1 MCANLIVPLCTNMA
15 MKPNDILY
23 MNSLRG
29 KIEEILIK
37 ENYTFK
43 QLADYLNL
51 SEQQLEDGLANKTLE
66 LRYLE
71 DISKNLK
78 VPLYSFFRD
87 NNIKINYNEKPY
99 FTNKLWND
107 NEESSPQKLMEEIEM
122 LKQAISYKEAELAKK
137 LK

>member
-1 MCANLIVPLCTNMA
+1 
-15 MKPNDILY
+15 
-23 MNSLRG
+23 MNSLKE

-37 ENYTFK
+37 ENYTFR

-51 SEQQLEDGLANKTLE
+51 SEKQLEDGLTNKTLE

-87 NNIKINYNEKPY
+87 NDSTINYSEKPY
-99 FTNKLWND
+99 FTNKLWHE
-107 NEESSPQKLMEEIEM
+107 NEETSSQKLIEEIEI
-122 LKQAISYKEAELAKK
+122 LKQAISIKEAKLAKK
-137 LK
+137 MK

>member
-1 MCANLIVPLCTNMA
+1 MSIKTTSKN
-15 MKPNDILY
+15 
-23 MNSLRG
+23 MNSLRE
-29 KIEEILIK
+29 KIEEILVK
-37 ENYTFK
+37 ENYTFS

-51 SEQQLEDGLANKTLE
+51 SEEQLEYGLKSKTLE

-87 NNIKINYNEKPY
+87 ANQKIDYSEKP
-99 FTNKLWND
+99 FFVNKLWND
-107 NEESSPQKLMEEIEM
+107 GEDVSPQKLMEEIEL
-122 LKQAISYKEAELAKK
+122 LKQAITQKENELAQK

>member
-1 MCANLIVPLCTNMA
+1 
-15 MKPNDILY
+15 
-23 MNSLRG
+23 MNSLRE

-51 SEQQLEDGLANKTLE
+51 SEQQLEDGLSNKTLE

-87 NNIKINYNEKPY
+87 THSKTHVNEKPY
-99 FTNKLWND
+99 FTNKLWSD
-107 NEESSPQKLMEEIEM
+107 GEEQSPQKLMEEIEL
-122 LKQAISYKEAELAKK
+122 LKQAILYKEAELSKR

>member
-1 MCANLIVPLCTNMA
+1 
-15 MKPNDILY
+15 
-23 MNSLRG
+23 MNSLRK
-29 KIEEILIK
+29 KIEEILVK
-37 ENYTFK
+37 ENYSFS

-87 NNIKINYNEKPY
+87 QNIKVNYTEKPY
-99 FTNKLWND
+99 FINKLWTE
-107 NEESSPQKLMEEIEM
+107 NEETNPQKLKEEIEL
-122 LKQAISYKEAELAKK
+122 LKQAIAFKEAELAKNT
-137 LK
+137 L

>member
-1 MCANLIVPLCTNMA
+1 MSTKRTAHMNL
-15 MKPNDILY
+15 
-23 MNSLRG
+23 LRE
-29 KIEEILIK
+29 KIEEILVK
-37 ENYTFK
+37 ENYTFS

-51 SEQQLEDGLANKTLE
+51 SEEQLEDGLANKTLE

-87 NNIKINYNEKPY
+87 TNQKTNYTEKPY
-99 FTNKLWND
+99 FVNKLWND
-107 NEESSPQKLMEEIEM
+107 GEEVSPQKLMEEIEL
-122 LKQAISYKEAELAKK
+122 LKQAIAQKEAELAQK

>member
-1 MCANLIVPLCTNMA
+1 
-15 MKPNDILY
+15 
-23 MNSLRG
+23 MNSLRD

-37 ENYTFK
+37 ENYTFG

-51 SEQQLEDGLANKTLE
+51 SEDQLEYGLKNKTLE

-87 NNIKINYNEKPY
+87 QNTKINYTEKPY
-99 FTNKLWND
+99 FVNKLWND
-107 NEESSPQKLMEEIEM
+107 GEDVSPQKLMEEIEL
-122 LKQAISYKEAELAKK
+122 LKQAISQKEAELANK

>member
-1 MCANLIVPLCTNMA
+1 MSTKTTSHMNL
-15 MKPNDILY
+15 
-23 MNSLRG
+23 LRQ
-29 KIEEILIK
+29 KIEEILLK
-37 ENYTFK
+37 ENYTFS

-51 SEQQLEDGLANKTLE
+51 SEEQLEEGLANKTLE

-87 NNIKINYNEKPY
+87 NSQKLDYSEKPY
-99 FTNKLWND
+99 FVNKLWND
-107 NEESSPQKLMEEIEM
+107 GEEVSPQKLMEEIEL
-122 LKQAISYKEAELAKK
+122 LKQAIAQKEAELAKK

>member
-1 MCANLIVPLCTNMA
+1 
-15 MKPNDILY
+15 

-51 SEQQLEDGLANKTLE
+51 SEKQLEDGLINKTLE

-87 NNIKINYNEKPY
+87 NNANINYTEKPY

-107 NEESSPQKLMEEIEM
+107 TEETNPQKLIEEIEI
-122 LKQAISYKEAELAKK
+122 LKQAILQKEAQLAKK
-137 LK
+137 SK

>member
-1 MCANLIVPLCTNMA
+1 MLTL
-15 MKPNDILY
+15 KE
-23 MNSLRG
+23 

-37 ENYTFK
+37 ENYSFK
-43 QLADYLNL
+43 QLAEYLNL
-51 SEQQLEDGLANKTLE
+51 SEIELETGLINKTLE
-66 LRYLE
+66 LRHLE

-87 NNIKINYNEKPY
+87 TNVKFNYDEKPY

-107 NEESSPQKLMEEIEM
+107 NEEVSPQKLMEEIKI
-122 LKQAISYKEAELAKK
+122 LKQALLLKEIELAKK

>member
-1 MCANLIVPLCTNMA
+1 
-15 MKPNDILY
+15 
-23 MNSLRG
+23 MNSLRR
-29 KIEEILIK
+29 KIEDILVK
-37 ENYTFK
+37 ENYTFA

-51 SEQQLEDGLANKTLE
+51 SEEQLENGLANKTLE

-87 NNIKINYNEKPY
+87 NNIKVNYTEKPY

-107 NEESSPQKLMEEIEM
+107 NEEVSPQKLMEEIEL
-122 LKQAISYKEAELAKK
+122 LKQAISYKESELAKK

>member
-1 MCANLIVPLCTNMA
+1 MA
-15 MKPNDILY
+15 IKNSDLLH
-23 MNSLRG
+23 MNSLRA

-37 ENYTFK
+37 ENYTFR

-87 NNIKINYNEKPY
+87 NNIKISYNEKPY
-99 FTNKLWND
+99 FTNKLWNEG
-107 NEESSPQKLMEEIEM
+107 EEASPQKLIEEIEM

>member
-1 MCANLIVPLCTNMA
+1 
-15 MKPNDILY
+15 
-23 MNSLRG
+23 MNSLRE

-51 SEQQLEDGLANKTLE
+51 SEQQLDDGLTNKTLE

-87 NNIKINYNEKPY
+87 HNLKIDYSEKAY
-99 FTNKLWND
+99 FTNKLWTE
-107 NEESSPQKLMEEIEM
+107 NEEKSPQKLKEEIEL
-122 LKQAISYKEAELAKK
+122 LKQAILFKEAELAKK
-137 LK
+137 IV

>member
-1 MCANLIVPLCTNMA
+1 MNL
-15 MKPNDILY
+15 
-23 MNSLRG
+23 LRD
-29 KIEEILIK
+29 KIEEILLK
-37 ENYTFK
+37 ENYTFA

-51 SEQQLEDGLANKTLE
+51 SEDQLEYGLKNKTLE

-87 NNIKINYNEKPY
+87 QSEKINYTEKPY
-99 FTNKLWND
+99 FVNKLWND
-107 NEESSPQKLMEEIEM
+107 GEDVSPQKLMEEIAL
-122 LKQAISYKEAELAKK
+122 LKQVISQKEAELANR

>member
-1 MCANLIVPLCTNMA
+1 METKN
-15 MKPNDILY
+15 NDVLH

-29 KIEEILIK
+29 KIEEILVK

-99 FTNKLWND
+99 FINKLWND
-107 NEESSPQKLMEEIEM
+107 GEESSPQKLMEEIEM

>member
-1 MCANLIVPLCTNMA
+1 MNTLRRKIE
-15 MKPNDILY
+15 DILV
-23 MNSLRG
+23 
-29 KIEEILIK
+29 K
-37 ENYTFK
+37 ENYTFS

-51 SEQQLEDGLANKTLE
+51 SEQQLEDGLENKTLE

-87 NNIKINYNEKPY
+87 NNIKVNYNEKPY

-107 NEESSPQKLMEEIEM
+107 NEEESPQKLMEEIEL
-122 LKQAISYKEAELAKK
+122 LKQAIAYKEAELAKK

>member
-1 MCANLIVPLCTNMA
+1 
-15 MKPNDILY
+15 
-23 MNSLRG
+23 MNALRS
-29 KIEEILIK
+29 KIEDILIK
-37 ENYTFK
+37 ESYTFK

-51 SEQQLEDGLANKTLE
+51 SEEQLEDGLANKTLE

-107 NEESSPQKLMEEIEM
+107 GEETSPQKLIEEIEL
-122 LKQAISYKEAELAKK
+122 LKQAIAHKEAELAKK

>member
-1 MCANLIVPLCTNMA
+1 MNENMA
-15 MKPNDILY
+15 IQTNDILS
-23 MNSLRG
+23 MDSLRG

-37 ENYTFK
+37 ESYTFK

-66 LRYLE
+66 LRHLE

-122 LKQAISYKEAELAKK
+122 LKQAISHKEAELAKK
-137 LK
+137 TK

>member
-1 MCANLIVPLCTNMA
+1 
-15 MKPNDILY
+15 

-37 ENYTFK
+37 ENYTFS

-51 SEQQLEDGLANKTLE
+51 SEKELEDGLANKTLE

-78 VPLYSFFRD
+78 VPLYSFFREND
-87 NNIKINYNEKPY
+87 IKINYNEKPY
-99 FTNKLWND
+99 FINKLWNEGD
-107 NEESSPQKLMEEIEM
+107 ETSPQKLMEEIEM
-122 LKQAISYKEAELAKK
+122 LKNAISYKEAELAKK

>member
-1 MCANLIVPLCTNMA
+1 MSTKTTAHMNL
-15 MKPNDILY
+15 
-23 MNSLRG
+23 LRD
-29 KIEEILIK
+29 KIEEILVK
-37 ENYTFK
+37 ENYTFS

-51 SEQQLEDGLANKTLE
+51 SEEQLEDGLANKTLE

-87 NNIKINYNEKPY
+87 TNQKANYTEKPY
-99 FTNKLWND
+99 FVNKLWND
-107 NEESSPQKLMEEIEM
+107 GEEVSPQKLMEEIEL
-122 LKQAISYKEAELAKK
+122 LKQAIAQKEAELAQK

>member
-1 MCANLIVPLCTNMA
+1 
-15 MKPNDILY
+15 
-23 MNSLRG
+23 MNSLRS
-29 KIEEILIK
+29 KIEEILVK
-37 ENYTFK
+37 ENYTFT

-51 SEQQLEDGLANKTLE
+51 SEEQLENGLANKTLE

-78 VPLYSFFRD
+78 VPLYSIFRD
-87 NNIKINYNEKPY
+87 HNIKVNYNEKPY

-107 NEESSPQKLMEEIEM
+107 NDEVSPQKLMEEIEL

>member
-1 MCANLIVPLCTNMA
+1 
-15 MKPNDILY
+15 
-23 MNSLRG
+23 MNALRS
-29 KIEEILIK
+29 KIDDLLIK

-51 SEQQLEDGLANKTLE
+51 SEEQLEEGLANKTLE

-87 NNIKINYNEKPY
+87 YNIKINYNEKPF

-107 NEESSPQKLMEEIEM
+107 EEESSAQKLMEEIEL
-122 LKQAISYKEAELAKK
+122 LKQVISHKEAELAKK

>member
-1 MCANLIVPLCTNMA
+1 MLTL
-15 MKPNDILY
+15 KE
-23 MNSLRG
+23 

-37 ENYTFK
+37 ENYSFK
-43 QLADYLNL
+43 QLAEYLNL
-51 SEQQLEDGLANKTLE
+51 SEIELETGLINKTLE
-66 LRYLE
+66 LRHLE

-87 NNIKINYNEKPY
+87 TDMKLNYDEKPY

-107 NEESSPQKLMEEIEM
+107 NEEVSPQKLMEEIKI
-122 LKQAISYKEAELAKK
+122 LKQALLLKEIELAKK

>member
-1 MCANLIVPLCTNMA
+1 MSTKTTAHINL
-15 MKPNDILY
+15 
-23 MNSLRG
+23 LRD
-29 KIEEILIK
+29 KIEEILVK
-37 ENYTFK
+37 ENYTFS

-51 SEQQLEDGLANKTLE
+51 SEEQLEDGLANKTLE

-87 NNIKINYNEKPY
+87 TNQKTNYTEMPY
-99 FTNKLWND
+99 FVNKLWND
-107 NEESSPQKLMEEIEM
+107 GEEVSPQKLMEEIEL
-122 LKQAISYKEAELAKK
+122 LKQVIAQKEAELAQK